1 MFGTRQH
8 VKGTLIFKTMR
19 STPSRVQKYLYVVSL
34 QESSCPLHFGATR
47 VNVRWLVCH
56 WWTFIFF
63 PSFLFIPPK
72 ITGWYSLLLVF
83 QILFLFF
90 WFLIFV
96 LGLFVKNLFI
106 SISSFY
112 PKYGILF
119 LPIWSLLF
127 WFLLSFC

>member
-72 ITGWYSLLLVF
+72 ITSWYYLLLVF

-90 WFLIFV
+90 
-96 LGLFVKNLFI
+96 
-106 SISSFY
+106 
-112 PKYGILF
+112 
-119 LPIWSLLF
+119 
-127 WFLLSFC
+127 